1 MSVGTVEEKLERRH
15 LKDHSLRMH
24 KSLPVIEKH
33 QPDVSN
39 FGCCCSKETEV
50 KKSTKYILC
59 IMSMHLS
66 LQRLTFYCKTIDGL
80 LDTALSNHWT
90 TGQ

>member
-1 MSVGTVEEKLERRH
+1 
-15 LKDHSLRMH
+15 MH
-24 KSLPVIEKH
+24 KDLPVIKKH
-33 QPDVSN
+33 HSDVQN

-50 KKSTKYILC
+50 KKLTKYILC